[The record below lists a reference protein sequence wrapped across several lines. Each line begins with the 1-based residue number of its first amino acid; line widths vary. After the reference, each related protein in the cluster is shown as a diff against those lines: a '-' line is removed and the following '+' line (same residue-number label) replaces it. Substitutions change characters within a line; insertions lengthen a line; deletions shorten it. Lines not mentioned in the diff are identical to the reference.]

1 VNHAE
6 LIPRDYLNALRKTF
20 AGRILFIVD
29 PLDANGIYYNGIP
42 TIVDS
47 LTKQSP
53 LIALARSLYNIDTRA
68 VDRKVK
74 GSFKEIKVS
83 KRSVGKI
90 DINQYITNDDLIL
103 SLFAISSF
111 ARISEEIRRYL
122 NPISYTV
129 RRVLCMKVA
138 AQLNKKWTEVE
149 FDDIKYVNLPQ
160 NDILALK
167 AILGSTMPDD
177 ISNYESLIGEE
188 DTGSIDKYQ
197 TVEYNSIDE
206 MLIQEM
212 IEHESKLTDK
222 DLRYLADMLCL
233 DFDTLKRRLP
243 YAMDTLYKRLKSNLD
258 A

>member
-1 VNHAE
+1 MAKVTKDYIKERTQE
-6 LIPRDYLNALRKTF
+6 LY
-20 AGRILFIVD
+20 
-29 PLDANGIYYNGIP
+29 
-42 TIVDS
+42 DS
-47 LTKQSP
+47 LPMDLEKRKAC
-53 LIALARSLYNIDTRA
+53 IAIRDEIIELNYKFFGYVASSVFIEGVEYEDKLQTA
-68 VDRKVK
+68 LM
-74 GSFKEIKVS
+74 SFLNMWWKYKWTP
-83 KRSVGKI
+83 KYRG
-90 DINQYITNDDLIL
+90 DL
-103 SLFAISSF
+103 SF
-111 ARISEEIRRYL
+111 AVFFKPRISEEIRRYL

-222 DLRYLADMLCL
+222 DLRYLSDMLCL

>member
-1 VNHAE
+1 MAKVTKDYIKERTQE
-6 LIPRDYLNALRKTF
+6 LY
-20 AGRILFIVD
+20 
-29 PLDANGIYYNGIP
+29 
-42 TIVDS
+42 DS
-47 LTKQSP
+47 LPMDLEKRKAC
-53 LIALARSLYNIDTRA
+53 IAIRDEIIELNYKFFGYVASSVFIEGVEYEDKLQTA
-68 VDRKVK
+68 LM
-74 GSFKEIKVS
+74 SFLNMWWKYKWTP
-83 KRSVGKI
+83 KYR
-90 DINQYITNDDLIL
+90 DDL
-103 SLFAISSF
+103 SF
-111 ARISEEIRRYL
+111 AVFFKPRISEEIRRYL

-222 DLRYLADMLCL
+222 DLRYLSDMLCL
-233 DFDTLKRRLP
+233 DFDMLKSRLP

-258 A
+258 T